1 MKWIETLTGNYG
13 ASASVVDGTL
23 IISLP
28 QAITP
33 VVWRMELG
41 YVRASA
47 LEVRT
52 QEGGLYMLTLKT
64 PKGDVHDIAPFDSRG
79 KAVQALMSVSR
90 AMEQAH
96 GQMRAGVANSVFVE
110 GSPAATHA
118 SSSMAPAPHHHAE
131 PESAKGRF
139 MTGVIG
145 TVLLLALIAVFMNM
159 GKSGDSTYAT
169 SQNPA
174 AGSTASVQTGVPL
187 SADDFLNN
195 R

>member
-1 MKWIETLTGNYG
+1 MRWIETLTGNYS

-28 QAITP
+28 QAVTP

-41 YVRASA
+41 HVRASA
-47 LEVRT
+47 LEVRKQDNGT
-52 QEGGLYMLTLKT
+52 HVLTLKT
-64 PKGDVHDIAPFDSRG
+64 PKGDVYDIAPFDTRG

-96 GQMRAGVANSVFVE
+96 GQMRAAVMGAANDTST
-110 GSPAATHA
+110 AAQAHKT
-118 SSSMAPAPHHHAE
+118 APA
-131 PESAKGRF
+131 ESSKGRF
-139 MTGVIG
+139 ITGIIG
-145 TVLLLALIAVFMNM
+145 TVLLLGLIAIFLNTT
-159 GKSGDSTYAT
+159 GPNPTSTKAT
-169 SQNPA
+169 GTSSSAAPSAPA
-174 AGSTASVQTGVPL
+174 TGVPL

>member
-1 MKWIETLTGNYG
+1 MRWMETLTGNYS

-28 QAITP
+28 QALTP

-41 YVRASA
+41 HVRASA
-47 LEVRT
+47 LEVRKQDNGT
-52 QEGGLYMLTLKT
+52 HVLTLKT
-64 PKGDVHDIAPFDSRG
+64 PKGDVYDIAPFDTRG

-96 GQMRAGVANSVFVE
+96 GQLRA
-110 GSPAATHA
+110 AATGSAHDMA
-118 SSSMAPAPHHHAE
+118 AAPAHAAAPQASA
-131 PESAKGRF
+131 PETSKGRF
-139 MTGVIG
+139 VTGIIGTALLLGLIAIFLNMTGPN
-145 TVLLLALIAVFMNM
+145 TA
-159 GKSGDSTYAT
+159 ST
-169 SQNPA
+169 PPG
-174 AGSTASVQTGVPL
+174 GSTATAGAAAAPATGVPL

>member
-1 MKWIETLTGNYG
+1 MRWIETLTGNYS

-28 QAITP
+28 QAVTP

-41 YVRASA
+41 HVRASA
-47 LEVRT
+47 LEVRKQDNGT
-52 QEGGLYMLTLKT
+52 HVLTLKT
-64 PKGDVHDIAPFDSRG
+64 PKGDVYDIAPFDTRG

-96 GQMRAGVANSVFVE
+96 GQMRATVTGGVANDTSATTHQATATT
-110 GSPAATHA
+110 AAAVPTET
-118 SSSMAPAPHHHAE
+118 S
-131 PESAKGRF
+131 KGRF
-139 MTGVIG
+139 VTGIIG
-145 TVLLLALIAVFMNM
+145 TVLLLGLIAIFLNTT
-159 GKSGDSTYAT
+159 GP
-169 SQNPA
+169 NPA
-174 AGSTASVQTGVPL
+174 SSPTGSDHAASGGTAPAPATGVPL

>member
-1 MKWIETLTGNYG
+1 MRWIETLTGNYS

-28 QAITP
+28 QAVTP

-41 YVRASA
+41 HVRASA
-47 LEVRT
+47 LEVRKQDNGT
-52 QEGGLYMLTLKT
+52 HVLTLKT
-64 PKGDVHDIAPFDSRG
+64 PKGDVYDIAPFDTRG

-96 GQMRAGVANSVFVE
+96 GQMRANATSVANDTNTTTVSN
-110 GSPAATHA
+110 AA
-118 SSSMAPAPHHHAE
+118 APAE
-131 PESAKGRF
+131 TSKSRLI
-139 MTGVIG
+139 TGVIG
-145 TVLLLALIAVFMNM
+145 TVLLLGLIAIFLN
-159 GKSGDSTYAT
+159 STGPNPSSPGSSSTTANTAT
-169 SQNPA
+169 SA
-174 AGSTASVQTGVPL
+174 APVTGVPL

>member
-1 MKWIETLTGNYG
+1 MMRWIETLTGNYST
-13 ASASVVDGTL
+13 SARVVDGTL

-41 YVRASA
+41 HVRASA
-47 LEVRT
+47 LEVR
-52 QEGGLYMLTLKT
+52 QQDGNIHVLTLKT
-64 PKGDVHDIAPFDSRG
+64 PKGDVHDIAPFGTRG

-96 GQMRAGVANSVFVE
+96 GQMRAAAPLSANDTMS
-110 GSPAATHA
+110 
-118 SSSMAPAPHHHAE
+118 APAE
-131 PESAKGRF
+131 PAKGRF
-139 MTGVIG
+139 ITGLIG
-145 TVLLLALIAVFMNM
+145 TVLLLGLIAVFMNTT
-159 GKSGDSTYAT
+159 GSNPSTPAT
-169 SQNPA
+169 NASTTGQA
-174 AGSTASVQTGVPL
+174 HSTAPATGVPL

>member
-1 MKWIETLTGNYG
+1 MRWIETLTGNYS

-28 QAITP
+28 QAVTP

-41 YVRASA
+41 HVRASA
-47 LEVRT
+47 LEVRKQDNGT
-52 QEGGLYMLTLKT
+52 HVLTLKT
-64 PKGDVHDIAPFDSRG
+64 PKGDVYDIAPFDTRG

-96 GQMRAGVANSVFVE
+96 GQMRAAAIGAANDT
-110 GSPAATHA
+110 GTATHTTTH
-118 SSSMAPAPHHHAE
+118 APAE
-131 PESAKGRF
+131 TSKGRLL
-139 MTGVIG
+139 TGILG
-145 TVLLLALIAVFMNM
+145 TVLLLGLIAIFLNST
-159 GKSGDSTYAT
+159 GPNPSSPTSGSHTANNT
-169 SQNPA
+169 A
-174 AGSTASVQTGVPL
+174 STAPATGVPL

>member
-1 MKWIETLTGNYG
+1 MRWIETMTGNYS

-28 QAITP
+28 QALTP

-41 YVRASA
+41 HVRASA
-47 LEVRT
+47 LEVRKQDNGT
-52 QEGGLYMLTLKT
+52 HVLTLKT
-64 PKGDVHDIAPFDSRG
+64 PKGDVYDIAPFDTRG

-96 GQMRAGVANSVFVE
+96 GQMRAAVSGSTANDATGTV
-110 GSPAATHA
+110 PATQAAT
-118 SSSMAPAPHHHAE
+118 PQE
-131 PESAKGRF
+131 TAKGRF
-139 MTGVIG
+139 ITGIIG
-145 TVLLLALIAVFMNM
+145 TVLLLGLIAIFLNTT
-159 GKSGDSTYAT
+159 GPD
-169 SQNPA
+169 Q
-174 AGSTASVQTGVPL
+174 ASVGSNNNTAAPAPATGVPL